1 MKAIWSHAHQ
11 PSEFYA
17 ANLIH
22 VLWMANLVVFVVTA
36 LYFRS
41 SILVY
46 VIYMRYFCRIVSL
59 NFTWRYRYMNTL
71 LITSVKTFKLR
82 HGIPVQYLSI
92 PSHVLITEIYQK
104 LMQPNI
110 ENLTSGPGI
119 LSSLFGEL
127 GTMGNLFRSCSSYP
141 KWNRICGIFSTLNL
155 NHSVFQT
162 T

>member
-71 LITSVKTFKLR
+71 LFSENIQIKTWHPR
-82 HGIPVQYLSI
+82 PVSQYTQSR
-92 PSHVLITEIYQK
+92 SNYWVYQK